1 MILTVGPANLSTEF
15 IFSIP
20 ENKEKIYVYL
30 SGGLDSAALLCL
42 ILTELKNT
50 DRLNS
55 TTVVCFTVVKNDG
68 STFYA
73 KRIIEQ
79 IAKLFDKEIQHE
91 NNITNDVYNFKK
103 GRVGA
108 SVTMSIWKRYKND
121 GLIYMANNLM
131 APKDIRPFNQ
141 ELLINYAETELHI
154 SPFLNLH
161 KPQIL
166 DIFFKLGCDSV
177 IKYAHT
183 CTRTPIGK
191 CGQCYSCAER
201 SWGFSALGNSDPE
214 TIKPEVTDISFSDTW
229 VNNL

>member
-1 MILTVGPANLSTEF
+1 MILTLGPANLSTEF
-15 IFSIP
+15 NFSIP

-103 GRVGA
+103 GTGA
-108 SVTMSIWKRYKND
+108 KYIEYMGEWDWANLPFMRQIINIVISIK
-121 GLIYMANNLM
+121 
-131 APKDIRPFNQ
+131 
-141 ELLINYAETELHI
+141 
-154 SPFLNLH
+154 
-161 KPQIL
+161 
-166 DIFFKLGCDSV
+166 FK
-177 IKYAHT
+177 
-183 CTRTPIGK
+183 
-191 CGQCYSCAER
+191 E
-201 SWGFSALGNSDPE
+201 
-214 TIKPEVTDISFSDTW
+214 
-229 VNNL
+229 